1 MIKTA
6 GAINFRKPNRLIDE
20 KSPYLIQHAYN
31 PVDWHP
37 WREDAFKK
45 AKYENKPIFLSIG
58 YSTCHWCHVME
69 KESFED
75 IQVAKLINETFIS
88 IKVDR
93 EERPDLDHIYMT
105 ACQIL
110 TGGGG
115 WPLTII
121 MTPDKQPFFAAT
133 YIPKQTRFGRVG
145 MLELIPRIKD
155 VWETRHDE
163 VVESAGKILEAL
175 GSLEKAPPGENLQ
188 STILHRTYS
197 ELTKRFDATYGGF
210 NTEPKFPTPHNIY
223 FLLRYWKRTGDQRAL
238 QMAEK
243 TLHEM
248 RRGGIYDHIGFGF
261 HRYSTDKEWLVPHFE
276 KMLYDQALLAL
287 AYLEIFQAT
296 GKESYGDTA
305 KEIFTYVLRDMTSP
319 EGGFY
324 SAEDADSEGT
334 EGKFYIWTKDEIY
347 NVLDTKDADLM
358 ARVFNIQ
365 KDGNYKDES
374 AGKQAGTNILHIKE
388 DMPFMASQL
397 NISILELQDR
407 IGSLRE
413 KLFNARKKRIHPHK
427 DDKILTDWNGL
438 MITALAR
445 GAQVF
450 GEPSYQR
457 AAENAARF
465 ILTALRQS
473 DGRLLH
479 RYRDGEAGITA
490 NVDDY
495 AFLIWGLIELY
506 EATFH
511 SGYFQAALEL
521 NDYMLNHFWDER
533 NGGLFF
539 TPDNGE
545 NLIIRKKD
553 VNDGAIPSG
562 NSVAMLNLLRL
573 ALLTGNTAL
582 EEKAI
587 QIEKAFANVLNQLPS
602 AYTQFIAAVDFREGP
617 VYRIIIAGDTDAED
631 TKAMLRAIRGSFI
644 PNKAVLIRPINA
656 SSHRIDGIMDFTKEY
671 HTINSQATAYI
682 CHDQTCKAPTTNI
695 AEMLALLA

>member
-347 NVLDTKDADLM
+347 NVLDIKDADLM

-407 IGSLRE
+407 IGSLRK

>member
-305 KEIFTYVLRDMTSP
+305 KEIFKYVLRDMTSP